1 MSGSKQWAVGID
13 LGGTKIE
20 AALVNEDGE
29 IEHRQR
35 VKTDVG
41 DGPSFIQNQIV
52 ELVNKVSE
60 NKEGT
65 PVGMGIG
72 VAGQI
77 EKKTGKVIY
86 APNLKWKNLPL
97 KANLESRLQMPVV
110 VLNDV
115 RAAAWGEWIHGS
127 GKGSEDMVC
136 VFVGTGIGG
145 GIVSGGQMLSGHN
158 NSAGE
163 LGHMT
168 VLSGGPECH
177 CGNRGCLE
185 ALAGGWAIARRAK
198 EKFVM
203 NAHDDFLILNKTKIK
218 VDDITARIVSEALHE
233 GNPLAKEIFDEVTSD
248 FAAGLIGIVNTFN
261 PEYLVLGGGVIEG
274 NPEMIE
280 QVKSII
286 QEKVLITARS
296 GLKVVP
302 AELHNDSGVIGAA
315 SVVIQWHG
323 KQ

>member
-1 MSGSKQWAVGID
+1 MMSIKQWAVGVD

-35 VKTDVG
+35 VKTDVA
-41 DGPSFIQNQIV
+41 DGAASIQQQIV
-52 ELVNKVSE
+52 DLVKKVSDH
-60 NKEGT
+60 KEGS

-77 EKKTGKVIY
+77 EKKSGKVIY

-97 KANLESRLQMPVV
+97 KDNLESQLQIPVM

-145 GIVSGGQMLSGHN
+145 GIVSGGQMLSGYS

-185 ALAGGWAIARRAK
+185 SLAGGWAIARRAK
-198 EKFVM
+198 EKFSK
-203 NAHDDFLILNKTKIK
+203 NTHQDSLILMKTNGKA
-218 VDDITARIVSEALHE
+218 DDITAKSVSEALHE
-233 GNPLAKEIFDEVTSD
+233 GDPLAKEVFDAVTSD
-248 FAAGLIGIVNTFN
+248 LAAGLIGIVNTFN

-274 NPEMIE
+274 NPEMIG
-280 QVKSII
+280 QLKSII
-286 QEKVLITARS
+286 QEKALSTARS
-296 GLKVVP
+296 GLKILP
-302 AELHNDSGVIGAA
+302 AGLHNDSGVIGAA
-315 SVVIQWHG
+315 SVVIRWHG